1 MCHIGVYGSARLR
14 VTPGRTRPGTSQAP
28 GAAHTRTRDQHRQ
41 PDQVAARSHLELHQP
56 PRPRATTGARP
67 DTRVFARQHPAKA
80 PNAATTAAVTR
91 RSPPPPAHRTRLPD
105 GAGPRADTTRTAG
118 SKHTGHVQPDPSPT
132 RRLRPSPPRVTATSQ
147 TGVLNR

>member
-41 PDQVAARSHLELHQP
+41 PDQVAARSRLELHQP

-80 PNAATTAAVTR
+80 PNARHSGGHASLPATPGTSHSWV
-91 RSPPPPAHRTRLPD
+91 PD
-105 GAGPRADTTRTAG
+105 GAGPRANTTRSAG
-118 SKHTGHVQPDPSPT
+118 PKDTGRVQPHAESLPSVPT
-132 RRLRPSPPRVTATSQ
+132 IAAEGHRYIAT
-147 TGVLNR
+147 